1 MEEVTVSIDKTKYK
15 TTIQTGNHN
24 LVADEP
30 VDLGGGDE
38 GPGPT
43 ELLLSSLGS
52 CTAITL
58 RMYADR
64 KEWPLEGVAV
74 KLSLN
79 QDKEGGR
86 LSTTIHRNIELKGDL
101 TQEQKER
108 LMLIADKCPVH
119 KILTNPIAVDSKLV

>member
-1 MEEVTVSIDKTKYK
+1 MEEVNVAIGEVKYR
-15 TTIQTGNHN
+15 THIQTGKHS

-43 ELLLSSLGS
+43 EYLLSSLGA

-64 KEWPLEGVAV
+64 KEWPLEAVDV
-74 KLSLN
+74 KLSLS
-79 QDKEGGR
+79 QHKEGGN
-86 LSTTIHRNIELKGDL
+86 LSTTIQRNIELKGDL
-101 TQEQKER
+101 SSEQKER
-108 LMLIADKCPVH
+108 LMRIADKCPVH
-119 KILTNPIAVDSKLV
+119 KILSNPIEIDSKLL